1 MSKEKDWVD
10 ERLLK
15 FQNRLSN
22 LWRVGVPY
30 PVKALEI
37 RQEEAHSIRQELVRR
52 IEGKK
57 MERHSGDCAIYDIDC
72 QTCTCGKDSG
82 YNAALD
88 EVIKEISEGL
98 IKGGGE

>member
-57 MERHSGDCAIYDIDC
+57 EKQLSTPPLHDYEDGQID
-72 QTCTCGKDSG
+72 G
-82 YNAALD
+82 YNQALD
-88 EVIKEISEGL
+88 EVIKEISNES
-98 IKGGGE
+98 